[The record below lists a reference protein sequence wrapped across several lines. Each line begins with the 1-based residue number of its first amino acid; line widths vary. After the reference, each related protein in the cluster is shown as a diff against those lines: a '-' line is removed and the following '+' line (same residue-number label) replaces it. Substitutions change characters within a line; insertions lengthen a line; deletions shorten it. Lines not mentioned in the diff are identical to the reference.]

1 MKDLKLFLV
10 FSIIFS
16 RSANHS
22 YNYFFY
28 HRIELLS
35 LFSRANISN
44 IFKITEHLHV
54 QCSLFLCN
62 GISVSFYQ

>member
-10 FSIIFS
+10 FPVIFP
-16 RSANHS
+16 RAADHS

-28 HRIELLS
+28 HGIELPR
-35 LFSRANISN
+35 LFGRANISD

-54 QCSLFLCN
+54 
-62 GISVSFYQ
+62 